1 MLKTNDQLKFNIFS
15 FLSTF
20 ARSLIEIFISLY
32 LFKMGYTLQNIVLFY
47 FFANLFAI
55 PLAYF
60 FVKLGEKTKY
70 SYVMII
76 GFVAFLVVQVLFRN
90 MIKSISYIIL
100 IAFVYSIYRR
110 GYWVARRF
118 YITKIMPKQNTSGL
132 FSIILVISQIASIV
146 SGYVGSFVLNNASIV
161 TLTIISSVLLF
172 ISGIPLFK
180 INYNNDSKKI
190 KLRDNL
196 KKYDK
201 NNYLIFSFY
210 ELNNIITF
218 IFPIYVAL
226 YIGDSYSL
234 AGNLNAISNIAIIIF
249 VMLYGKIINK
259 NKNYLILS
267 TVLVLLCVICKLNIN
282 NNFILVV
289 YFIEGIVIKMQNQ
302 SVNKIY
308 FENRNGIDLTHY
320 NLIYQIVEC
329 FMRAIVIFPLIFI
342 NDIRTMIMFVICV
355 IFLLLIIYI
364 FYSKHT
370 KNINN
375 NAKKVEKLV

>member
-76 GFVAFLVVQVLFRN
+76 GFIAFLVVQVLLRN
-90 MIKSISYIIL
+90 MINSISYIIL
-100 IAFVYSIYRR
+100 IALVYSIYRR
-110 GYWVARRF
+110 GYWVSRRF
-118 YITKIMPKQNTSGL
+118 YITKIMPKQNSSGL
-132 FSIILVISQIASIV
+132 FSIILVISQIASIA
-146 SGYVGSFVLNNASIV
+146 SGYVGSFILNNASIV

-190 KLRDNL
+190 KLRDNF

-267 TVLVLLCVICKLNIN
+267 TLLVLLCVIFKLNIN

-308 FENRNGIDLTHY
+308 FENRNGMDLTHY

-329 FMRAIVIFPLIFI
+329 FMRTIVIFPLIFI

-355 IFLLLIIYI
+355 IFLLLVINI
-364 FYSKHT
+364 FYSKGT

-375 NAKKVEKLV
+375 NVEKAEELV